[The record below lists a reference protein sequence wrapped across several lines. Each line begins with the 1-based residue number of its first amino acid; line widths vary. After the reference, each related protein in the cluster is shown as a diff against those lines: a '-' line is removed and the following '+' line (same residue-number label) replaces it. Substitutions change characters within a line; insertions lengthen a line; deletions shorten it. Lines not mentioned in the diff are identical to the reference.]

1 MNLKLNLRIFIFY
14 VALGIVPFIALSW
27 ISLAEYAGLV
37 GSVTEQKIAGLL
49 HEAKTN
55 TEFIVKSID
64 QDLNRL
70 AEQDDIRRAFSQ
82 FLTAPPRVHSLKDKL
97 EQTKMNSRIFQRISL
112 YSKDGQI
119 LADTADNTG
128 LNEDI
133 SVTFKKLDDD
143 IVHKQRVTCLSSYI
157 RFTTFKRG

>member
-82 FLTAPPRVHSLKDKL
+82 FLTAPRVHSLKDKL

-133 SVTFKKLDDD
+133 SVTFKK
-143 IVHKQRVTCLSSYI
+143 T
-157 RFTTFKRG
+157 